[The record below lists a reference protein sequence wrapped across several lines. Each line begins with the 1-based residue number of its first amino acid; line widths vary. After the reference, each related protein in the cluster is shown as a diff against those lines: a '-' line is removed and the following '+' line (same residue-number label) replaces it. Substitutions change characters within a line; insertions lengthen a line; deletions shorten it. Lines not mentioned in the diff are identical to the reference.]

1 MPSYTNEFSQFPNQ
15 LLTLHHYKDVDDT
28 VANEVNQIKLLQ
40 MQGQF
45 DKVNTIIG
53 QHPELKPY
61 VFGSEAPNLLE
72 EETRNIEIFI
82 KSKKQ
87 QIYYTDTEPEEAVL
101 SDIWIGD

>member
-1 MPSYTNEFSQFPNQ
+1 MPSYTHEFSQFPNQ

-40 MQGQF
+40 SQGQF
-45 DKVNTIIG
+45 DKVNTIIS

-61 VFGSEAPNLLE
+61 VFGSESMNLLE
-72 EETRNIEIFI
+72 EESRNIEIYV

-101 SDIWIGD
+101 SDIWIGN

>member
-1 MPSYTNEFSQFPNQ
+1 MASYTHEFSQFPNQ

-40 MQGQF
+40 SQGQF
-45 DKVNTIIG
+45 DRINAIIS

-61 VFGSEAPNLLE
+61 VFGSEAINSLE
-72 EETRNIEIFI
+72 EETRNIEIFVT
-82 KSKKQ
+82 SKKQ
-87 QIYYTDTEPEEAVL
+87 QIYYTNNEPEEAVL